1 LEKLQLSGS
10 KVNITIGKEGR
21 AAAGGL
27 DTLARSGL
35 RVGFMLNMVESA
47 YMRQTM
53 ATLMANNAQE
63 RYNTVV
69 ARYGRNSEEARKA
82 ARQMETQMDYLNLAN
97 NRANISTALLMTQFA
112 LQTGILKK
120 STWATIQATAAKYA
134 DTIANKLSASS
145 LSESAI
151 ASYAHTVATKLNLGS
166 IKQAITAKF
175 SHVAAIQVEN
185 AATKSSIAS
194 MIAHKVATTAAA
206 IADAAHV
213 TILKAKAIVLSM
225 ASAGTLAPLIIAA
238 GATVA
243 AAVTAYAGTRHEG
256 GYIPKTGRYDLL
268 AGEWVLPKGIANTL
282 LPSTPNI
289 TTLFA
294 TTSFNFETHLHVESD
309 LESALSELNRKVR
322 DRYRSVA

>member
-1 LEKLQLSGS
+1 MGQG
-10 KVNITIGKEGR
+10 GR
-21 AAAGGL
+21 EAAGGL
-27 DTLARSGL
+27 DSLARSGL

-53 ATLMANNAQE
+53 ATLMATNAQE

-120 STWATIQATAAKYA
+120 STWATIEATAAKYA
-134 DTIANKLSASS
+134 DAIANKLSAIS
-145 LSESAI
+145 LSESTI
-151 ASYAHTVATKLNLGS
+151 ASYAHTAVTKLNITS
-166 IKQAITAKF
+166 IKQAIGAKF
-175 SHVAAIQVEN
+175 THVAASQAEDT
-185 AATKSSIAS
+185 AAKSSIAS
-194 MIAHKVATTAAA
+194 MIAHKVATAGAS
-206 IADAAHV
+206 IVDAAHV
-213 TILKAKAIVLSM
+213 AILKAKAVALSM
-225 ASAGTLAPLIIAA
+225 ASAGTLTPLILAA
-238 GATVA
+238 GATAA
-243 AAVTAYAGTRHEG
+243 AAVATYAGTRHEG

-268 AGEWVLPKGIANTL
+268 AGEWILPKGIFNTL
-282 LPSTPNI
+282 MPFTPNT

-294 TTSFNFETHLHVESD
+294 TTSFNFETHLHIETD

-322 DRYRSVA
+322 DKYRSVA